1 MPFYPGPG
9 IGGHC
14 IPLDPFYLSWKAKQF
29 GFESRFIELAGVVN
43 GQMPHYTVE
52 KVAEALNRNRK
63 AVNGAKVLVLG
74 VAYKKDISDVRESP
88 ALDILQLLAKRGAH
102 LSYCDPYVDEV
113 REAGMTL
120 VATPFSAATLRKA
133 DCVVIVTNHAAFD
146 YKMVASEAKA
156 IVDTRNALRGH
167 NGRKIIKL

>member
-1 MPFYPGPG
+1 
-9 IGGHC
+9 
-14 IPLDPFYLSWKAKQF
+14 
-29 GFESRFIELAGVVN
+29 
-43 GQMPHYTVE
+43 
-52 KVAEALNRNRK
+52 
-63 AVNGAKVLVLG
+63 
-74 VAYKKDISDVRESP
+74 
-88 ALDILQLLAKRGAH
+88 
-102 LSYCDPYVDEV
+102 VDEV

>member
-43 GQMPHYTVE
+43 GQMPHYTVD
-52 KVAEALNRNRK
+52 KVVEALNRFRK

-88 ALDILQLLAKRGAH
+88 ALDILQLLSKKGAQ
-102 LSYCDPYVDEV
+102 LSYCDPYVPVV
-113 REAGMTL
+113 REAGIEL
-120 VATPFSAATLRKA
+120 KASPFNAATLRKA
-133 DCVVIVTNHAAFD
+133 DCVVIVTDHAAFD
-146 YKMVASEAKA
+146 YKLVARESKVV
-156 IVDTRNALRGH
+156 VDTRNALKGL
-167 NGRKIIKL
+167 NGKKVVKI